1 MCCGN
6 RLDTVA
12 YQARII
18 SSQDISLDT
27 IKTAI
32 QEWVANEPALPGKSV
47 LKMSS
52 TWQYNLSENTLHV
65 KCGTEAS
72 SGEQEQK
79 QDMLKVFTIILVIL
93 ILLVIIVIMVMVVL
107 VVLKC
112 HEKKQYSAER

>member
-1 MCCGN
+1 M
-6 RLDTVA
+6 A

-32 QEWVANEPALPGKSV
+32 QEWVANEPALPGWKSV
-47 LKMSS
+47 LKISS

-79 QDMLKVFTIILVIL
+79 QDEFSVSTIILVIL
-93 ILLVIIVIMVMVVL
+93 ALLVIIVIVVVVVL

-112 HEKKQYSAER
+112 RKKKHYSAER

>member
-1 MCCGN
+1 M
-6 RLDTVA
+6 A

-18 SSQDISLDT
+18 SSQDVSLDT

-32 QEWVANEPALPGKSV
+32 QEWVANEPALPGWKSV

-72 SGEQEQK
+72 SREQEQK

-93 ILLVIIVIMVMVVL
+93 ILLVIIVIVVVVVL

-112 HEKKQYSAER
+112 HEKKQHSAER